1 MQFSKKPCPMCN
13 PSGYWLDEDNQPIKP
28 IRNRWNCEFCGSTG
42 NMKALTQ
49 VEDEEETDEGEER
62 KYERSMGR

>member
-28 IRNRWNCEFCGSTG
+28 IRHRWNCEFCGSTG
-42 NMKALTQ
+42 NMKVR
-49 VEDEEETDEGEER
+49 VEDEEDELEEV